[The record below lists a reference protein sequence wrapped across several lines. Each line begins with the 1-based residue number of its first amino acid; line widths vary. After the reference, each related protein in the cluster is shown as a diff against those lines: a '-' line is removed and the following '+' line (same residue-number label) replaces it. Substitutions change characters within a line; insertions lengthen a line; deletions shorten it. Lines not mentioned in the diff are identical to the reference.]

1 MATGTTNRNGSNT
14 KGKEN
19 HRSTGGRK
27 QSKSRVGGG
36 GGGGGGHTAAPK
48 AHAAASPKASQSK
61 RPGAAS
67 ASQRSNGST
76 ATERSKITTAL
87 ASGGEKVRSAVKE
100 HPLTATLTG
109 AGLAGLAWLVYE
121 GIKHDYPQAAYASS
135 RQAMKSAGSGVSR
148 AVTSAT
154 RSVSSGAEAS
164 YNAVAN
170 LWDEHPLAVGLGIVA
185 AAVAAGLLLP
195 STRLEQQTVGRSAG
209 KVVQRVESTAETLV
223 QRGKRVA
230 RRALQE
236 GSDAMTEEADRVGLT
251 PEKLVRKVSRV
262 AGRVR
267 EAVASSTDD

>member
-1 MATGTTNRNGSNT
+1 MATGTSSRNRSNT
-14 KGKEN
+14 KDKEN
-19 HRSTGGRK
+19 HRNTSGK
-27 QSKSRVGGG
+27 QSKSRGGG
-36 GGGGGGHTAAPK
+36 GQS
-48 AHAAASPKASQSK
+48 AASNAPAGASSK
-61 RPGAAS
+61 RSQVKRQS
-67 ASQRSNGST
+67 ASSTPERSNRSAGT
-76 ATERSKITTAL
+76 DRSKITAVL
-87 ASGGEKVRSAVKE
+87 ASRGEKLLSTVKE

-135 RQAMKSAGSGVSR
+135 REAVKSAGRGVSH
-148 AVTSAT
+148 AVASAT
-154 RSVSSGAEAS
+154 HSVSSGAEAS

-170 LWDEHPLAVGLGIVA
+170 LWDEHPLAVGLGIIA

-195 STRLEQQTVGRSAG
+195 STRIEEQTVGRSAG
-209 KVVQRVESTAETLV
+209 KVVQRVESTAGSLV

-236 GSDAMTEEADRVGLT
+236 GSDAMSEEADRVGLT

-267 EAVASSTDD
+267 EAVAHSTDD